1 MPTLSIWLLLGVWLI
16 GAWLR
21 IYRQARFYQIE
32 EYKSGRYLRWLSQSR
47 RRWQPQRPIIAW
59 GISSALAA
67 LMGEAPDSFLPVVI
81 VIIGGIFAVWPPPM
95 GEVKKRFVRT
105 SRAMRIVVTGTVAA
119 TIVIVGASILL
130 NNLPDISALQLIVSG
145 LIGLI
150 VFLAAPLWLILGN
163 ILMTPVD
170 AFLRQ
175 RFIAQAKA
183 VLDEVRPTVIGLTGS
198 YGKTT
203 TKNIL
208 AHLLNGRY
216 RAYPTPKSYNTTMG
230 VCIAIN
236 RDLAQDYSVDYFI
249 AEMGAYVEGEIAEI
263 CDLVNPQIG
272 IIIEVGPQHLERF
285 GSLENIAKAKYELI
299 QALPPDG
306 VGVFNWDNPHVRQM
320 YEQGYPQTRLA
331 VSKRLSPEEAKKQ
344 GVRFVAAN
352 ITETLEGLNFA
363 IIDTEAGE
371 EAFIQAP
378 LLGEHNVTNL
388 LLATAVAVHA
398 GMRLAEVAFRA
409 RTLQPA
415 ESRLVR
421 QVTAQGITII
431 NDAYSANPVGV
442 VGALR
447 VLGLHQQGR
456 RLLITPGMVELG
468 DLHEQEN
475 RKLGQVAA
483 QYATDVILV
492 GSKQTQP
499 VAEGLR
505 DAGFPEARLHIVETL
520 QEAVRWYEQNLA
532 TGDTVLF
539 LNDLPD
545 TYHN

>member
-67 LMGEAPDSFLPVVI
+67 LMREAPDSFLPVVI